1 MHKLSTIDKKQENKH
16 TVQKKMVY
24 LTLAILQ
31 TITTLYLVHISFE
44 TISNHLT
51 THTKTEKTKVYL
63 KRIYIY
69 NTGKHEPD

>member
-44 TISNHLT
+44 TISSHLT
-51 THTKTEKTKVYL
+51 THTQKKEK
-63 KRIYIY
+63 
-69 NTGKHEPD
+69 N